1 MGAVATILIADDDAT
16 TVRLL
21 AAAVQQAGHRVISA
35 MDAMQAVR
43 AAHKEHPAAIIMD
56 VMMPAGSG
64 LNALKQIKSST
75 QTQLIPVV
83 AISSST
89 DPEVPNRMLAAGADA
104 FLPKPVDLPQ
114 LLETLMRILG
124 PPPATAG

>member
-21 AAAVQQAGHRVISA
+21 AAAVQAAGHRVISA

-43 AAHKEHPAAIIMD
+43 AAHKELPDAIIMD

-64 LNALKQIKSST
+64 VNAVKQIKSSNR
-75 QTQLIPVV
+75 TQLIPVIAV
-83 AISSST
+83 SSST
-89 DPEVPNRMLAAGADA
+89 DPEVPGKMLAAGADE
-104 FLPKPVDLPQ
+104 FLPKPVDLQ
-114 LLETLMRILG
+114 RLLGMLARMLG
-124 PPPATAG
+124 APPTAAG